1 MPEPMTMTIALTA
14 MTAALLAP
22 GSLLFVPEGHVAV
35 FYRAGRLLDETRGPG
50 VHVKAP
56 LFTRHEFVQTTLQ
69 TDKVLDIPCG
79 TQGGTLIHFSQ
90 IEVVNRLA
98 KDKVLET
105 VKNYTTHYDKT
116 WIYDK
121 IHYEVNQIC
130 SRSTLE
136 EMYITKFDLL
146 DETLRDALQKDID
159 LHAPGINII
168 AIRVTKPVIPDVLR
182 ANYEKV
188 ESERT
193 KLQMA
198 EQTQRVVE
206 KQAETEKRKAL
217 IEAEKL
223 AAVERVQLEQNLQ
236 MKRNEQEIADIQN
249 AMHTAKAAAD
259 ADAEFYR
266 MSKEAEANKL
276 LLTPEMLKLE
286 SLKAIANNTKIYYG
300 DKLPGIYAGVATGMV
315 PGLGSE

>member
-1 MPEPMTMTIALTA
+1 MGKL
-14 MTAALLAP
+14 
-22 GSLLFVPEGHVAV
+22 
-35 FYRAGRLLDETRGPG
+35 R
-50 VHVKAP
+50 
-56 LFTRHEFVQTTLQ
+56 
-69 TDKVLDIPCG
+69 
-79 TQGGTLIHFSQ
+79 
-90 IEVVNRLA
+90 
-98 KDKVLET
+98 
-105 VKNYTTHYDKT
+105 
-116 WIYDK
+116 
-121 IHYEVNQIC
+121 
-130 SRSTLE
+130 
-136 EMYITKFDLL
+136 ITKKLIKIQAKKV
-146 DETLRDALQKDID
+146 RAAKK
-159 LHAPGINII
+159 
-168 AIRVTKPVIPDVLR
+168 VVVIKAKSKFLELKKILSVAKNLKF
-182 ANYEKV
+182 KV
-188 ESERT
+188 
-193 KLQMA
+193 K
-198 EQTQRVVE
+198 
-206 KQAETEKRKAL
+206 KFRK